1 MKILGGI
8 KDYAVKLLSV
18 IKGEELQIMANLT
31 DADQV
36 DLVNMGLYQR
46 KFHSKYI
53 PEKVDMY
60 LRVSISQQGMGRLG
74 MEKIAQ
80 TPEVTN
86 PGSGQ
91 SFGDWV
97 AAEDVE
103 NAGNSGDR
111 RL

>member
-80 TPEVTN
+80 TPEVAN

-97 AAEDVE
+97 SADDV
-103 NAGNSGDR
+103 NAGDSGNR
-111 RL
+111 

>member
-18 IKGEELQIMANLT
+18 IRGEELQIMANLT

-60 LRVSISQQGMGRLG
+60 LRVSISQQGIGRLG

-80 TPEVTN
+80 TPEVAN

-97 AAEDVE
+97 AAEEVN
-103 NAGNSGDR
+103 NAGDSGNR

>member
-80 TPEVTN
+80 TPEVAN
-86 PGSGQ
+86 PSSGQ

-97 AAEDVE
+97 AAEDVN
-103 NAGNSGDR
+103 NAGDSGNR

>member
-80 TPEVTN
+80 TPEVAN
-86 PGSGQ
+86 PGGQ

-97 AAEDVE
+97 AAEEVN
-103 NAGNSGDR
+103 NAGDSGNR